1 MIKEIDITNKMIAE
15 DVLNIQIP
23 AYEIEADIIGY
34 SDIPPL
40 NDTIPALMKCGETFV
55 GYYINDELC
64 GVLSYKI
71 EKDVID
77 IHRLMV
83 HPFHFRKGI
92 AKELLEYIERNEW
105 GIKTLIVSTG
115 SKNMPAIHFYEK
127 FGFVK
132 TREMIIN
139 DHLSLTSFMKLIN

>member
-15 DVLNIQIP
+15 DVLKIQIP

-55 GYYINDELC
+55 GYYINEELS
-64 GVLSYKI
+64 GVLSFKI

-83 HPFHFRKGI
+83 HPSHFRKGI

-132 TREMIIN
+132 TRETIIN
-139 DHLSLTSFMKLIN
+139 EQLSLSSFMKQIN